1 MLCASDTL
9 QSLNVFTPTE
19 ILSQHLISYDRKKDL
34 APILFAFSTQ
44 TRGANGGKTDEFF
57 YADLEA
63 AIKRNILLHKGR
75 VNLVIRQFDFALESE
90 RLDNVYAKIRL
101 KVQQDS
107 LPSDVSSRGV
117 V

>member
-1 MLCASDTL
+1 MLCITKDGDESESVMDSLGKNGRSL
-9 QSLNVFTPTE
+9 QELYESETVIP
-19 ILSQHLISYDRKKDL
+19 
-34 APILFAFSTQ
+34 
-44 TRGANGGKTDEFF
+44 NGTNG
-57 YADLEA
+57 
-63 AIKRNILLHKGR
+63 
-75 VNLVIRQFDFALESE
+75 QFDFALESE